1 MPEREQ
7 NSNKGTFGKVLNFS
21 GSKNY
26 IGASYLSTVSV
37 LKIGGGFVALAS
49 EKDIIRSVSTLLPE
63 AVYLS
68 RKEGIKQIQ
77 DFSVVLIGC
86 GLGLEKKSKDL
97 FKKVINKINN
107 TEIPAVIDADGLN
120 ILSGIDIKLP
130 KNTIITPHPL
140 EASRLLGIT
149 LKEVLDDLE
158 GSARKL
164 SEKYNCT
171 AVLKTHRT
179 IISNHDNLFINR
191 HGNSA
196 LAKAGSGDVLA
207 GIIAGLLAQGVNGLG
222 VNGLGINKEVVNREG
237 VNREGVNREGNNNL
251 NLFETAKLGVYLH
264 SRTGEIASEDLTE
277 YSVLASDLPKYLHKA
292 IKEII

>member
-1 MPEREQ
+1 MTDYKMPERKQ

-26 IGASYLSTVSV
+26 IGAAYLSTVSV
-37 LKIGGGFVALAS
+37 LKTGGGFAALAS
-49 EKDIIRSVSTLLPE
+49 EKDIIRSVSALLPE

-68 RKEGIKQIQ
+68 RKEGVKQINN
-77 DFSVVLIGC
+77 FSVVLIGC

-107 TEIPAVIDADGLN
+107 TQIPTVIDADGLN
-120 ILSGIDIKLP
+120 ILSRINIKLP
-130 KNTIITPHPL
+130 PNTIITPHPL
-140 EASRLLGIT
+140 EAARLLGVN
-149 LKEVLDDLE
+149 LEEVLSDLE

-164 SEKYNCT
+164 SEKYNST

-179 IISNHDNLFINR
+179 IICNKDNLFINQ

-207 GIIAGLLAQGVNGLG
+207 GIIAGLLAQGGMS
-222 VNGLGINKEVVNREG
+222 
-237 VNREGVNREGNNNL
+237 
-251 NLFETAKLGVYLH
+251 LFEAAKLGVYLH
-264 SRTGEIASEDLTE
+264 SRAGEIASEELSE
-277 YSVLASDLPKYLHKA
+277 YSVLASDLPDYLHKA
-292 IKEII
+292 ILEIIHQT